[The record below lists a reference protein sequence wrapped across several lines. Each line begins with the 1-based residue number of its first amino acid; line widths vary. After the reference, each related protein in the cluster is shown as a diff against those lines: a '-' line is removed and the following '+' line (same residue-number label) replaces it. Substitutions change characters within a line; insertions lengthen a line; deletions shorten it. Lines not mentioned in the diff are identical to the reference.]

1 MTAIFNNLQ
10 ITKVENI
17 GFNEIEEQ
25 YLTNLFAT
33 TVEHLVPTLA
43 REVWLHLNDF
53 ADSKDYNLDGFLLM
67 IISKTIYNQ
76 SQWHGI
82 VQGDK
87 KRLKVIAILEKD

>member
-1 MTAIFNNLQ
+1 MTAILNNLQ

-17 GFNEIEEQ
+17 GFNEIEEE

-33 TVEHLVPTLA
+33 TIEHLVPTLA
-43 REVWLHLNDF
+43 RETWVHLSDL
-53 ADSKDYNLDGFLLM
+53 AESKTYDLNGFLLL
-67 IISKTIYNQ
+67 IIRKTIYHQ
-76 SQWHGI
+76 DQWHGI